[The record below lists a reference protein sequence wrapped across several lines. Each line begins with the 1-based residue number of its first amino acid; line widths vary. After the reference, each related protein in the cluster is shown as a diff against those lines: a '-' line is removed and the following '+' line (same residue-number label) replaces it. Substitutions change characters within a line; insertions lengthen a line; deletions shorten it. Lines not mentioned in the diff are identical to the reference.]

1 MNKFATP
8 LAATSPIAQDADRS
22 ADTAAALPQDIT
34 AAGTPQPIDAELLKF
49 IGGAGL
55 YDSPVNRW

>member
-1 MNKFATP
+1 MNDQATP
-8 LAATSPIAQDADRS
+8 LAATLVLQDADRR
-22 ADTAAALPQDIT
+22 ADAAASPQTIA

>member
-1 MNKFATP
+1 MNDQATP
-8 LAATSPIAQDADRS
+8 LAAAHALQDADRR
-22 ADTAAALPQDIT
+22 AAAAAPQDIA
-34 AAGTPQPIDAELLKF
+34 AAGAPQPIDAELLKF

>member
-1 MNKFATP
+1 MNDFATP
-8 LAATSPIAQDADRS
+8 LAAASLVAQDADRR
-22 ADTAAALPQDIT
+22 ADAATPQTIA

>member
-1 MNKFATP
+1 MNDFATP
-8 LAATSPIAQDADRS
+8 LAAASLIAQDADRR
-22 ADTAAALPQDIT
+22 AAALPQDIT

>member
-1 MNKFATP
+1 MNDFATP
-8 LAATSPIAQDADRS
+8 LAAASLVAQDADRS
-22 ADTAAALPQDIT
+22 ADAVTAPQTIA

-49 IGGAGL
+49 IGGAGR

>member
-1 MNKFATP
+1 MKDQATP
-8 LAATSPIAQDADRS
+8 LAAASLVAQDADRR
-22 ADTAAALPQDIT
+22 ADAAALPQDIA

>member
-1 MNKFATP
+1 MNDFATP
-8 LAATSPIAQDADRS
+8 LAAASLALQDADRR
-22 ADTAAALPQDIT
+22 ADAAALPQDIA